1 MIALSIVFAFALL
14 AWNGRAPGGGLR
26 PVGRIQFVCGQ
37 AGPEDLVAV
46 PGTAWLIASA
56 YGADGGVNLI
66 DTKAA
71 TSTRL
76 YPSATAKE
84 RLDAKTYDSCPGP
97 LEGTDRE
104 KFRTHGLYLKPGRN
118 SVHTLYVVHHGLRN
132 RSRSSKSKP
141 VPKSRP
147 SHGSAAPSRRTRSA

>member
-1 MIALSIVFAFALL
+1 MKRPSMIALSVFAFALP
-14 AWNGRAPGGGLR
+14 PGSGMGTMVSQAAGCD
-26 PVGRIQFVCGQ
+26 PVGKIQFVCGQ

-46 PGTAWLIASA
+46 PGTTWIIASA
-56 YGADGGVNLI
+56 FGPEGGVNLV

-76 YPSATAKE
+76 FPSAAAKE
-84 RLDAKTYDSCPGP
+84 RRDTKVYDSCPGP

-118 SVHTLYVVHHGLRN
+118 SVHTLYVVHHGLRESVEVFELDA
-132 RSRSSKSKP
+132 RSKP
-141 VPKSRP
+141 
-147 SHGSAAPSRRTRSA
+147 